1 MPLNAQNYGRQI
13 RWKMKRKASL
23 EDLAKHC
30 VPEDKG
36 GITLSPVLQSG
47 NSYVDVFPLPKKT
60 GHLPLHLLNITK
72 TYPKHMFVGKTQ
84 FLKI

>member
-1 MPLNAQNYGRQI
+1 
-13 RWKMKRKASL
+13 MKRKASL

-60 GHLPLHLLNITK
+60 GHLPLPLHLPWSLA
-72 TYPKHMFVGKTQ
+72 YDEGKTNCRV
-84 FLKI
+84 I